1 MLLFNELAGLC
12 MYLDAILFHSMQCNI
27 PLFLARRFQHITKDL
42 ANHQFYRRSILGS
55 HAG

>member
-42 ANHQFYRRSILGS
+42 ANHQFYRRSIWGS